1 MFRWII
7 LAVLI
12 AALSISK
19 SYRRR
24 AQLATGT
31 IPRSREGGAAM
42 AARGLIALPLFFSIF
57 AYVIDPNWMAWSA
70 FALPLWLRWTCAAT
84 AALTVPGTWWV
95 FRNIGSNVSETVL
108 TKDNHELVTTG
119 PYRWVRHPL
128 YTVSL
133 IMIVSIGIMA
143 ANWFILALSGI
154 AVVLVRSLVI
164 PREESELLAKFG
176 DDYEKYQAHTGRI
189 VPRLG

>member
-1 MFRWII
+1 
-7 LAVLI
+7 
-12 AALSISK
+12 
-19 SYRRR
+19 
-24 AQLATGT
+24 
-31 IPRSREGGAAM
+31 M
-42 AARGLIALPLFFSIF
+42 AARGLVALPLMFSVL
-57 AYVIDPNWMAWSA
+57 AYVIDPDWMAWSA
-70 FALPLWLRWTCAAT
+70 LALPSWLRWAGAAT
-84 AALTVPGTWWV
+84 AVLAVPSTWWV

-108 TKDNHELVTTG
+108 TKDNHELVTSG

-133 IMIVSIGIMA
+133 ILILSIGIMA
-143 ANWFILALSGI
+143 ASWFILALTGI

-176 DDYEKYQAHTGRI
+176 DDYKKYQARTGRI